1 MVEMAAKATKNR
13 QNLEQKRKI
22 DDRDNGY
29 MGQNRKCDTRFLA
42 ILLQIGLLREPGTGD
57 QIISTFLFDTDLFFY
72 LDPMPKNKSPP
83 IVSPIHTRTRDGNR
97 FCFGRFSRESRD
109 KTRNIVHEFL
119 CLLLPLD
126 YFVQSR
132 VLASEGGNFQFLT
145 KRNEEIFYQIRIVR
159 EPSCPKKWNF

>member
-1 MVEMAAKATKNR
+1 M
-13 QNLEQKRKI
+13 I
-22 DDRDNGY
+22 
-29 MGQNRKCDTRFLA
+29 A
-42 ILLQIGLLREPGTGD
+42 ITDTGD
-57 QIISTFLFDTDLFFY
+57 EIESVTRDSSRSCYRQDCYASQEPAIRLFQRSSSTLTFF
-72 LDPMPKNKSPP
+72 PTSNKSPKNKSPP

-97 FCFGRFSRESRD
+97 FCFGRSSRESRD

-145 KRNEEIFYQIRIVR
+145 KRNEEIFHQIRIVR